1 MKALTTYTTTT
12 EIDIDLNVDI
22 CLLDSRIFTTTDISE
37 IDESK
42 KKIKN
47 KKYLCISIEIQL
59 DEFES
64 VMDGAA
70 YARPRLLIIL
80 GILTFLT
87 QELFTSFSF
96 FSSST
101 VVGKLDK
108 PDIKKSKF
116 KFNKINFLNDLK
128 LIVAFANSDQEND
141 NRLFYSLIDRYRK
154 ALFLEKESE
163 DNMIHDDEVLL
174 SHFHI
179 LELLSTKYSIKQKQ
193 LATKSIKQFSENL
206 LKDIY
211 LLEGNQLQSE
221 QSSKSKLVESLF
233 ISELPVA
240 SKIMFMFQEQGVLT
254 HRLKTFISDLI
265 KDRNSVAHGRQVYQE
280 RVIFPVPPF
289 FPLIRNREY
298 SFEMLRILS
307 GRAISLFLG
316 LGHLEEEWIDLEE
329 SLLPSIDELN
339 TFISEKR
346 FEKITVDDF
355 YAGSDNSITPY
366 TIAYYLLNKKLKAEN
381 AIPVLS
387 NIVLKYREIEE
398 EITQLILAVVLIVD
412 VSTDELKEK
421 CIDIIKLSSKNGWLP
436 NFKMRDVLY
445 HLEYLG
451 HTPKTLREM
460 VTNGEIR

>member
-1 MKALTTYTTTT
+1 MKALTKYTTIT
-12 EIDIDLNVDI
+12 EIDIDLDVDI
-22 CLLDSRIFTTTDISE
+22 CLLDSRIFTTTDISK
-37 IDESK
+37 IDTSK
-42 KKIKN
+42 KKVKN

-64 VMDGAA
+64 VLDGAA

-80 GILTFLT
+80 GLLTFLT

-96 FSSST
+96 YSSST
-101 VVGKLDK
+101 VVGKLER
-108 PDIKKSKF
+108 PDIKKFKF
-116 KFNKINFLNDLK
+116 KFNKINFINDLK
-128 LIVAFANSDQEND
+128 IIVAFVNSDLESD
-141 NRLFYSLIDRYRK
+141 KRLFYSLIDRYRK

-193 LATKSIKQFSENL
+193 LATQSIKQFSETL

-211 LLEGNQLQSE
+211 LLEGNSLQSE

-240 SKIMFMFQEQGVLT
+240 SKVMFMFQEQGILT
-254 HRLKTFISDLI
+254 HRLKSFISDLI

-307 GRAISLFLG
+307 GRAIAIFLG
-316 LGHLEEEWIDLEE
+316 LDHLEEEWNDFEE
-329 SLLPSIDELN
+329 NLMPSIDELN
-339 TFISEKR
+339 KFISEKR
-346 FEKITVDDF
+346 FEKITIDDF
-355 YAGSDNSITPY
+355 YAGSDSDITPY

-387 NIVLKYREIEE
+387 NLVLKYRKIEDEI
-398 EITQLILAVVLIVD
+398 IQLILAVVLIVD
-412 VSTDELKEK
+412 ISTVKLKEK

-451 HTPKTLREM
+451 HEPKTLREM
-460 VTNGEIR
+460 ITKRDIR

>member
-1 MKALTTYTTTT
+1 
-12 EIDIDLNVDI
+12 
-22 CLLDSRIFTTTDISE
+22 LLDSRIFTTTDISK
-37 IDESK
+37 IDPSK
-42 KKIKN
+42 KKVKN

-64 VMDGAA
+64 VLDGAA
-70 YARPRLLIIL
+70 YARPRLLITL
-80 GILTFLT
+80 GLLTFLT

-96 FSSST
+96 YSSST
-101 VVGKLDK
+101 VVGKLER
-108 PDIKKSKF
+108 PDIKKFKF
-116 KFNKINFLNDLK
+116 KFNKINFINDLK
-128 LIVAFANSDQEND
+128 IIVAFVNSDLESD
-141 NRLFYSLIDRYRK
+141 KRLFYSLIDRYRK

-193 LATKSIKQFSENL
+193 LATQSIKQFSETI

-211 LLEGNQLQSE
+211 LLEGNSLQSE

-240 SKIMFMFQEQGVLT
+240 SKVMFMFQEQGILT
-254 HRLKTFISDLI
+254 RRLKSFISDLI

-307 GRAISLFLG
+307 GRAISIFLG
-316 LGHLEEEWIDLEE
+316 LDHLEEEWNDFEE
-329 SLLPSIDELN
+329 NLMPSIDELN
-339 TFISEKR
+339 KFISEKR
-346 FEKITVDDF
+346 FEKITIDDF
-355 YAGSDNSITPY
+355 YAGSDSDITPY

-387 NIVLKYREIEE
+387 NLVLKYRKIEDEI
-398 EITQLILAVVLIVD
+398 IQLILAVVLIVD
-412 VSTDELKEK
+412 ISTDKLKEK

-451 HTPKTLREM
+451 HEPKTLREM
-460 VTNGEIR
+460 ITKRDIR